1 MGKSPDAPRPPRGAR
16 APAAPPAAI
25 DALAARVAHLE
36 RVVEDLERVVE
47 GLQDAMYRQN
57 QLHDRDMAEL
67 RRRTEPAQ
75 IAQDLSRDARERGL

>member
-25 DALAARVAHLE
+25 DALAARVAH
-36 RVVEDLERVVE
+36 LERVVE